1 MTKLT
6 RRTPTHIVK
15 IPQSQGTITM
25 SVWPKERNRVFA
37 SMFQH
42 DDLTSFGTRADV
54 RRLRDALTKI
64 LRRKT

>member
-1 MTKLT
+1 M
-6 RRTPTHIVK
+6 RTPTHIVK
-15 IPQSQGTITM
+15 VPQREWTITI

-42 DDLTSFGTRADV
+42 DDLIALNTRADV

-64 LRRKT
+64 LRRKRA